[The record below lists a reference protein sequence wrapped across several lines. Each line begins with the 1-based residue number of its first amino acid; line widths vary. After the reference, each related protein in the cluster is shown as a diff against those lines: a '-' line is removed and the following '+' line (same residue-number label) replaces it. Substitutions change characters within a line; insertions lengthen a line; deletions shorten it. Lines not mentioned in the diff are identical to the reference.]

1 MLVEKAVL
9 ILKPPFYLYPF
20 RTTIRTF
27 IQLKAV
33 LVDQQNSS
41 TEASKKFGI
50 LMVNLGTPEA
60 PTPKAVRTYLKEFL
74 SDVRVV
80 DAPRIIWWF
89 VLRIILLIR
98 PKPVSEAYASV
109 WTEDGSPL
117 LAISKKQTAALQQKL
132 QLDTGNDIPVEL
144 GMTYGNPSIL
154 SASMALRA
162 KGVERILIL
171 PMYPQFSSSTTAAIY
186 DKLSELLKQC
196 PHLPEMRWIRD
207 FHDHPGYINALAQS
221 IKKQWQNS
229 GQSEKL
235 LMSFHGV
242 PERYT
247 LKGDPYEHQCRKT
260 ADLLAAKLELRPE
273 QWQCCFQSR
282 FGREEWVKPYT
293 DFTLKQWGKDGIK
306 SVDVI
311 CPAFS
316 ADCLE
321 TLEEIQVENKE
332 YFVETGGEIFNYIP
346 ALNDN
351 PDHIEL
357 LSELVQ
363 QHTQG
368 WNE

>member
-1 MLVEKAVL
+1 
-9 ILKPPFYLYPF
+9 
-20 RTTIRTF
+20 
-27 IQLKAV
+27 
-33 LVDQQNSS
+33 
-41 TEASKKFGI
+41 
-50 LMVNLGTPEA
+50 MVNLGTPEA
-60 PTPKAVRTYLKEFL
+60 PTPKAVRAYLKEFL

-89 VLRIILLIR
+89 VLRVILLIR
-98 PKPVSEAYASV
+98 PKPVSEAYKSV
-109 WTEDGSPL
+109 WTGNGSPL
-117 LAISKKQTAALQQKL
+117 LVISKKQAAALQIKL
-132 QLDTGNDIPVEL
+132 KQTTDTDIPVEL
-144 GMTYGNPSIL
+144 AMTYGNPSIL
-154 SASMALRA
+154 SASNALRS

-171 PMYPQFSSSTTAAIY
+171 PMYPQYSSSTTAAIY

-207 FHDHPGYINALAQS
+207 FHDNPDYINALARSVKQ
-221 IKKQWQNS
+221 QWQKD

-247 LKGDPYEHQCRKT
+247 AKGDPYEHQCRNT
-260 ADLLAAKLELRPE
+260 ANLLAEKLELTPE

-293 DFTLKQWGKDGIK
+293 DHTLAHWGNNGIK

-321 TLEEIQVENKE
+321 TLEEIEVENKE
-332 YFVETGGEIFNYIP
+332 YFLEAGGENYHYIP

-351 PDHIEL
+351 DDHIEM
-357 LSELVQ
+357 LSQLVQ

-368 WNE
+368 WN

>member
-1 MLVEKAVL
+1 
-9 ILKPPFYLYPF
+9 
-20 RTTIRTF
+20 
-27 IQLKAV
+27 
-33 LVDQQNSS
+33 VDQQDNA
-41 TEASKKFGI
+41 TQQNKRYGI

-60 PTPKAVRTYLKEFL
+60 PTPKAVRAYLKEFL

-98 PKPVSEAYASV
+98 PKPVSEAYKSI
-109 WTEDGSPL
+109 WTSEGSPL
-117 LAISKKQTAALQQKL
+117 LVISKRQAVAVQKRL
-132 QLDTGNDIPVEL
+132 KEITDNDIPVEL
-144 GMTYGNPSIL
+144 AMTYGNPSIL
-154 SASMALRA
+154 SASNALRS

-186 DKLSELLKQC
+186 DKLSDLLKQC

-207 FHDHPGYINALAQS
+207 FHDNPDYINALAKS
-221 IKKQWQNS
+221 VKTQWEKT
-229 GQSEKL
+229 GQAEKL

-247 LKGDPYEHQCRKT
+247 NKGDPYEHHCRKT
-260 ADLLAAKLELRPE
+260 ADLLAAKLELKPE

-293 DFTLKQWGKDGIK
+293 DYTLKQWGKDGIK
-306 SVDVI
+306 SVDII

-332 YFVETGGEIFNYIP
+332 YFIEAGGESYNYIP

-351 PDHIEL
+351 PDHIDM
-357 LSELVQ
+357 LSKLII
-363 QHTQG
+363 QHSQG
-368 WNE
+368 WE

>member
-1 MLVEKAVL
+1 
-9 ILKPPFYLYPF
+9 
-20 RTTIRTF
+20 
-27 IQLKAV
+27 
-33 LVDQQNSS
+33 
-41 TEASKKFGI
+41 
-50 LMVNLGTPEA
+50 MVNLGTPEA
-60 PTPKAVRTYLKEFL
+60 PTPKAVRAYLKEFL

-80 DAPRIIWWF
+80 DAPRLIWWF

-98 PKPVSEAYASV
+98 PKPVSEAYKSI
-109 WTEDGSPL
+109 WTSEGSPL
-117 LAISKKQTAALQQKL
+117 LVISKRQAAAVEARLKEV
-132 QLDTGNDIPVEL
+132 TGNDIPVEL
-144 GMTYGNPSIL
+144 AMTYGNPSIL
-154 SASMALRA
+154 SASNALRS

-186 DKLSELLKQC
+186 DKLSDLLKRC

-207 FHDHPGYINALAQS
+207 FHDNPDYINALAKS
-221 IKKQWQNS
+221 VKTQWEKT
-229 GQSEKL
+229 GQAEKL

-247 LKGDPYEHQCRKT
+247 NKGDPYEHHCRKT
-260 ADLLAAKLELRPE
+260 ADLLAAKLELKPE

-293 DFTLKQWGKDGIK
+293 DYTLKQWGKDGIK
-306 SVDVI
+306 SVDII

-332 YFVETGGEIFNYIP
+332 YFIEAGGESYNYIP

-351 PDHIEL
+351 PDHIDM
-357 LSELVQ
+357 LSKLII
-363 QHTQG
+363 QHSQG
-368 WNE
+368 WE

>member
-1 MLVEKAVL
+1 VAQQDNS
-9 ILKPPFYLYPF
+9 
-20 RTTIRTF
+20 
-27 IQLKAV
+27 IQ
-33 LVDQQNSS
+33 N
-41 TEASKKFGI
+41 KKRFGI

-60 PTPKAVRTYLKEFL
+60 PTPKAVRAYLKEFL

-80 DAPRIIWWF
+80 DAPRLIWWF

-98 PKPVSEAYASV
+98 PKPVSEAYKSV
-109 WTEDGSPL
+109 WTDEGSPL
-117 LAISKKQTAALQQKL
+117 LVISKRQAAAVKSKL
-132 QLDTGNDIPVEL
+132 KEVTGNDIPVEL
-144 GMTYGNPSIL
+144 AMTYGNPSIL
-154 SASMALRA
+154 SASNALRS

-186 DKLSELLKQC
+186 DKLSDLLKQC

-207 FHDHPGYINALAQS
+207 FHDNPDYINALARS
-221 IKKQWQNS
+221 VKEQWERK
-229 GQSEKL
+229 GQAEKL

-247 LKGDPYEHQCRKT
+247 SKGDPYEYHCRKT
-260 ADLLAAKLELRPE
+260 ADLLAKKLELRPE

-293 DFTLKQWGKDGIK
+293 DFTLKQWGKDGVK
-306 SVDVI
+306 SVDII

-332 YFVETGGEIFNYIP
+332 YFIEAGGEIYNYIP

-351 PDHIEL
+351 PDHIDML
-357 LSELVQ
+357 TKLII
-363 QHTQG
+363 QHSQG
-368 WNE
+368 WE

>member
-1 MLVEKAVL
+1 
-9 ILKPPFYLYPF
+9 
-20 RTTIRTF
+20 
-27 IQLKAV
+27 LKAV

-41 TEASKKFGI
+41 KAKNKKFGI

-117 LAISKKQTAALQQKL
+117 LAISKKQAAALQQKL
-132 QLDTGNDIPVEL
+132 QRDTGNDIPVEL

-221 IKKQWQNS
+221 VKKQWQDG

-260 ADLLAAKLELRPE
+260 ADLLAAKLQLQPE

-293 DFTLKQWGKDGIK
+293 DFTLKQWGKDGIN

-332 YFVETGGEIFNYIP
+332 YFVEAGGEIFNYIP

>member
-1 MLVEKAVL
+1 LS
-9 ILKPPFYLYPF
+9 FT
-20 RTTIRTF
+20 TTIPTLF
-27 IQLKAV
+27 SIKENP
-33 LVDQQNSS
+33 VDQQDNA
-41 TEASKKFGI
+41 TQQKKRFGI

-60 PTPKAVRTYLKEFL
+60 PTPKAVRAYLKEFL

-80 DAPRIIWWF
+80 DAPRLIWWF

-98 PKPVSEAYASV
+98 PKPVSEAYKSI
-109 WTEDGSPL
+109 WTSEGSPL
-117 LAISKKQTAALQQKL
+117 LVISKRQAAAVEARLKEV
-132 QLDTGNDIPVEL
+132 TGNDIPVEL
-144 GMTYGNPSIL
+144 AMTYGNPSIL
-154 SASMALRA
+154 SASNALRS

-186 DKLSELLKQC
+186 DKLSDLLKQC

-207 FHDHPGYINALAQS
+207 FHDNPDYINALAKS
-221 IKKQWQNS
+221 VKTQWEKT
-229 GQSEKL
+229 GQAEKL

-247 LKGDPYEHQCRKT
+247 NKGDPYEHHCRKT
-260 ADLLAAKLELRPE
+260 ADLLAAKLELKPE

-293 DFTLKQWGKDGIK
+293 DYTLKQWGKDGIK
-306 SVDVI
+306 SVDII

-332 YFVETGGEIFNYIP
+332 YFIEAGGESYNYIP

-351 PDHIEL
+351 PDHIDM
-357 LSELVQ
+357 LSKLII
-363 QHTQG
+363 QHSQG
-368 WNE
+368 WE

>member
-1 MLVEKAVL
+1 MN
-9 ILKPPFYLYPF
+9 
-20 RTTIRTF
+20 
-27 IQLKAV
+27 Q
-33 LVDQQNSS
+33 QQNSTKQDTS
-41 TEASKKFGI
+41 FGI

-60 PTPKAVRTYLKEFL
+60 PTPKAVRAYLKEFL

-80 DAPRIIWWF
+80 DAPRLIWWF
-89 VLRIILLIR
+89 VLRVILLIR
-98 PKPVSEAYASV
+98 PKPVSKAYASI
-109 WTEDGSPL
+109 WTDEGSPL
-117 LAISKKQTAALQQKL
+117 LVISKRQAAAVKA
-132 QLDTGNDIPVEL
+132 QLTTLTGKNIPVEL
-144 GMTYGNPSIL
+144 AMTYGDPSIL
-154 SASMALRA
+154 SASEALRA
-162 KGVERILIL
+162 QGVDKILIL

-186 DKLSELLKQC
+186 DKLSDLLKRC

-207 FHDHPGYINALAQS
+207 YHDHPDYIAALANSVQQQW
-221 IKKQWQNS
+221 KKN

-247 LKGDPYEHQCRKT
+247 AKGDPYERHCRKT
-260 ADLLAAKLELRPE
+260 ADLLAAKLQLQPE
-273 QWQCCFQSR
+273 QWACCFQSR

-293 DFTLKQWGKDGIK
+293 DKTLIQWAEAGIK
-306 SVDVI
+306 SVDVV

-332 YFVETGGEIFNYIP
+332 YFIEAGGEAYHYIP

-351 PDHIEL
+351 PDHIEM
-357 LSELVQ
+357 LSQLIL

-368 WNE
+368 WE

>member
-1 MLVEKAVL
+1 VAKQDSA
-9 ILKPPFYLYPF
+9 
-20 RTTIRTF
+20 T
-27 IQLKAV
+27 
-33 LVDQQNSS
+33 DQ
-41 TEASKKFGI
+41 SKKFGI

-60 PTPKAVRTYLKEFL
+60 PTPKAVKAYLKEFL

-80 DAPRIIWWF
+80 DAPRLIWWF

-98 PKPVSEAYASV
+98 PKPVAKAYQSI
-109 WTEDGSPL
+109 WTEEGSPL
-117 LAISKKQTAALQQKL
+117 LTISKKQAAALKL
-132 QLDTGNDIPVEL
+132 QLKQDMGKDIPVEL
-144 GMTYGNPSIL
+144 AMTYGNPSIL
-154 SASMALRA
+154 SASNALRSQ
-162 KGVERILIL
+162 GVERILML

-186 DKLSELLKQC
+186 DKLSNLLKQC

-207 FHDHPGYINALAQS
+207 FHDYPDYIEALANS
-221 IKKQWQNS
+221 VKQQWLKT

-247 LKGDPYEHQCRKT
+247 TKGDPYERQCRKT
-260 ADLLAAKLELRPE
+260 ADLLAEKLNLEPE

-293 DFTLKQWGKDGIK
+293 DYTLKQWGADGVK
-306 SVDVI
+306 SVDII

-332 YFVETGGEIFNYIP
+332 YFIEAGGEAYNYVP

-351 PDHIEL
+351 PDHIEM
-357 LSELVQ
+357 LSKLVQ
-363 QHTQG
+363 QHSQG
-368 WNE
+368 W

>member
-1 MLVEKAVL
+1 MSQHDNATHLTNN
-9 ILKPPFYLYPF
+9 
-20 RTTIRTF
+20 TTNNLT
-27 IQLKAV
+27 
-33 LVDQQNSS
+33 NEP
-41 TEASKKFGI
+41 TKKVGI

-60 PTPKAVRTYLKEFL
+60 PTPKAVRAYLKEFL

-80 DAPRIIWWF
+80 DAPRLIWFF
-89 VLRIILLIR
+89 VLRVILLIR
-98 PKPVSEAYASV
+98 PKPVSKAYASI
-109 WTEDGSPL
+109 WTDEGSPL
-117 LAISKKQTAALQQKL
+117 LAISKKQAAAVQAQLSKL
-132 QLDTGNDIPVEL
+132 SGKDIPVEL
-144 GMTYGNPSIL
+144 AMTYGNPSIL
-154 SASMALRA
+154 SASNNLRS

-186 DKLSELLKQC
+186 DKLSDLLKQC

-207 FHDHPGYINALAQS
+207 YHDHPAYIAALANS
-221 IKKQWQNS
+221 VKQQWEKE

-247 LKGDPYEHQCRKT
+247 AKGDPYEHQCRKT
-260 ADLLAAKLELRPE
+260 ADLLAAELELTPE
-273 QWQCCFQSR
+273 QWLCTFQSR

-293 DFTLKQWGKDGIK
+293 DKTLMQWGEDGIK

-311 CPAFS
+311 CPAFA

-332 YFVETGGEIFNYIP
+332 YFLEAGGEKYHYIP

-351 PDHIEL
+351 PDHVEM
-357 LSELVQ
+357 LSQLII

-368 WNE
+368 WE